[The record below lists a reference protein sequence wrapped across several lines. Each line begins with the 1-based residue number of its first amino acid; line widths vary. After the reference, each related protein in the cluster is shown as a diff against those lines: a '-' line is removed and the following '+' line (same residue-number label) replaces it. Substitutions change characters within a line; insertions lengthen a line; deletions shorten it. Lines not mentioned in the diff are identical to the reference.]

1 MTNGHMG
8 KAINSTIVARA
19 MQMHEDGVT
28 SSAIAK
34 QLGISESVVRNF
46 WGNPKYRTVARLAGT
61 YERIRDAIY
70 KYKHDHQ
77 RVADSLRI
85 PLCDVLEVAQIHKCR
100 LGAPNPKHSIA
111 LAKSIEDPQESYR
124 RCVESISPAIEVCS
138 RYLADRLG
146 ISPDKARS
154 ILLDLW
160 NPQPP
165 T

>member
-8 KAINSTIVARA
+8 KAINSTVVARA
-19 MQMHEDGVT
+19 LQMHEDGVA

-61 YERIRDAIY
+61 YERIREAI
-70 KYKHDHQ
+70 KSHNHDYQ
-77 RVADSLRI
+77 RVADLLHVSI
-85 PLCDVLEVAQIHKCR
+85 SDVQEVAQIDKR
-100 LGAPNPKHSIA
+100 MVRQPKPLIA
-111 LAKSIEDPQESYR
+111 EPEPVEDHQESYR
-124 RCVESISPAIEVCS
+124 RCMESISPAVEVCS
-138 RYLADRLG
+138 CYLADRLG